1 MTKLSLNLSSNPF
14 VNNCSFYLSAG
25 CLFLLLVGVSYW
37 NIASER
43 KVHALKA
50 QMDSSLGQSQ
60 QQLGKIE
67 QEEKAIKAR
76 LLKPE
81 TADFLETVEFI
92 NRLIERRT
100 FSWTALLNDLE
111 QLTPGSIQVVSV
123 RPRVVKN
130 EFGIEITANARNS
143 ADYIEFIKNLEN
155 SDKFQN
161 LTPIYEDLSKT
172 PGFSGKQ
179 ISIAVRYKR

>member
-1 MTKLSLNLSSNPF
+1 MKVNLNLSSNPF
-14 VNNCSFYLSAG
+14 VNNRGFYLLAG
-25 CLFLLLVGVSYW
+25 SLLVLLFGISYC
-37 NIASER
+37 NVDSQR
-43 KVHALKA
+43 KVHSQKVK
-50 QMDSSLGQSQ
+50 MDLLLNRSREQFANL
-60 QQLGKIE
+60 E
-67 QEEKAIKAR
+67 QEEKKTKAR

-81 TADFLETVEFI
+81 TADLLETVEFI
-92 NRLIERRT
+92 NGLIERRT

-143 ADYIEFIKNLEN
+143 ADYIQFIKNLEN
-155 SDKFQN
+155 SEKFQN

-179 ISIAVRYKR
+179 ISIAVRYHR

>member
-1 MTKLSLNLSSNPF
+1 MMKVNLNLSSNPF
-14 VNNCSFYLSAG
+14 VNNRSFYLLVG
-25 CLFLLLVGVSYW
+25 CLFFVLVGVSYW
-37 NIASER
+37 NVALQG
-43 KVHALKA
+43 KVHARKIK
-50 QMDSSLGQSQ
+50 MDSSLNHSR
-60 QQLGKIE
+60 E
-67 QEEKAIKAR
+67 QFEELEREEKEIKAR

-81 TADFLETVEFI
+81 TADFLETVEFV
-92 NRLIERRT
+92 NGLVEKRT

-111 QLTPGSIQVVSV
+111 QLTPGSIQVVSI

-143 ADYIEFIKNLEN
+143 ADYIEFIRNLEN

-161 LTPIYEDLSKT
+161 LTPIFEDLSKT